1 MKRVSLFFMT
11 VMLCLGMMAVPA
23 HRGTVRVKQPDGSY
37 VTLRLHGDE
46 WRHYQTTTDGYTVV
60 KDHRGYFVY
69 AEKDAGEL
77 KATAQVAH
85 DLTERDDKEQVFLKG
100 IEKNQ
105 APAMS
110 DHAATMCHQIQQI
123 QRQKLASRRAQG
135 ARASQY
141 DYSKFKGLIVLVEYK
156 DKSFSREDYKDIV
169 DDMVN
174 KEGYSGFDDLT
185 LTGSVRDYFSDNS
198 YGSFQP
204 EFDVV
209 GPYKVNYSQYSPK
222 GVDNVDPIIIAAIDA
237 ADADVD
243 FSEYDGDGDG
253 MVDLIY
259 FIVAGNGANYS
270 GNDSRLW
277 WPHRYVVYQRS
288 SGSYGMEKDGVT
300 LYDYASSTELMGYTS
315 YPSTV
320 RIDGIGTI
328 VHEFSHVLGLPDF
341 YDADYEENGQSNDPG
356 DWSVMA
362 GGCYADNGDTP
373 VGYSLY
379 ERYSVGFMDE
389 PQTIDK
395 EGSYKLNSLPTS
407 GEGYR
412 INSAVSDEFF
422 LFENRQQADFV
433 WDSYLPGSGLLVH
446 RVEKPGSSV
455 WENNT
460 VNNYSDHNYYEVIRA
475 NGYNMNTP
483 QYDVFPSQGK
493 TTLDN
498 STKPANLLS
507 YSGKNTKYGLYN
519 IQMSDDGVITFDIA
533 NALILKKLIVNNL
546 VTIGVGM
553 TIQLEAKTEP
563 DGAECSLTWTS
574 SDEEIATVDSQGLV
588 TGVSAG
594 QCVVTVMGDNGVSA
608 ECQVIVDT
616 FDPVTVAEAKRLEQ
630 GREFVLQLTDAEVL
644 YVNKKT
650 AYLRDATGSVR
661 LSNMDLGLKQNDRVS
676 GTLFASVGLFN
687 GMVQFEGVGSL
698 TNASGLT
705 ITHGAKVEPR
715 EVKLEDLTE
724 DDYGDY
730 VVLKAVQLERNAEEY
745 KGVWAVSGDT
755 RVRLY
760 NLFQLRTVTLPTE
773 VRDKYYDIYALYGT
787 DFLNG
792 QDINEFYM
800 LKSPKEVDAP
810 QPEDPETP
818 EDPDNP
824 GGTDAI
830 RTIGSTSVNNGNYYS
845 LQGLRVDGKRKGIF
859 IYKGRKVVV
868 Q

>member
-60 KDHRGYFVY
+60 KDHRGFFVY

-123 QRQKLASRRAQG
+123 QRQKLTSRRAQG

-174 KEGYSGFDDLT
+174 NEDYEGFDDLT

-209 GPYKVNYSQYSPK
+209 GPYKVNYSQYSPR

-237 ADADVD
+237 ADDDVD

-395 EGSYKLNSLPTS
+395 EGSYTLNSLPTS

-574 SDEEIATVDSQGLV
+574 SDEEIATVDSQGLL

-650 AYLRDATGSVR
+650 AYLRDATGSVK

-705 ITHGAKVEPR
+705 ITHGAEVKPR

-760 NLFQLRTVTLPTE
+760 NMFQLRIVTLPTE

-787 DFLNG
+787 DSFNG

-845 LQGLRVDGKRKGIF
+845 LQGQRVDGKRKGIF

>member
-11 VMLCLGMMAVPA
+11 VMLCLGMMAIPA

-46 WRHYQTTTDGYTVV
+46 WRHYQTTTDGYTVM
-60 KDHRGYFVY
+60 KDHRGCFVY

-85 DLTERDDKEQVFLKG
+85 DLTERDDKEQVFLTG
-100 IEKNQ
+100 IEKNL

-110 DHAATMCHQIQQI
+110 DHATTMCHQIQQI
-123 QRQKLASRRAQG
+123 QRQKLASRRAKG

-156 DKSFSREDYKDIV
+156 DKSFSREDYRDIV

-209 GPYKVNYSQYSPK
+209 GPYKVNYSQYSPG

-237 ADADVD
+237 ADEDVN

-277 WPHRYVVYQRS
+277 WPHRYFVYQRS

-395 EGSYKLNSLPTS
+395 EGSYTLKSLPTS

-507 YSGKNTKYGLYN
+507 YSGKNTKYGLYD

-650 AYLRDATGSVR
+650 AYLRDATGSVK

-760 NLFQLRTVTLPTE
+760 NMFQLRIVTLPTE

-787 DFLNG
+787 DSFNG

-845 LQGLRVDGKRKGIF
+845 LQGQRVDGKRKGIF

>member
-60 KDHRGYFVY
+60 KDHRGFFVY

-110 DHAATMCHQIQQI
+110 DHATTMCHQIQQI

-209 GPYKVNYSQYSPK
+209 GPYKVNYSQYSPR

-237 ADADVD
+237 ADEDVD

-277 WPHRYVVYQRS
+277 WPHRYVVYQPS

-315 YPSTV
+315 YPQTV

-395 EGSYKLNSLPTS
+395 EGSYALNSLPTS

-460 VNNYSDHNYYEVIRA
+460 VNNYSGHNYYEVIRA

-650 AYLRDATGSVR
+650 AYLRDATGSVK

-760 NLFQLRTVTLPTE
+760 NMFQLRIVTLPTE

-787 DFLNG
+787 DSFNG

-845 LQGLRVDGKRKGIF
+845 LQGQRVDGKRKGIF

>member
-1 MKRVSLFFMT
+1 MT
-11 VMLCLGMMAVPA
+11 VMLCLGMMAIPA

-37 VTLRLHGDE
+37 VTIRLHGDE

-69 AEKDAGEL
+69 AEKNAGEL

-85 DLTERDDKEQVFLKG
+85 DLTERDDKEQVFLTG
-100 IEKNQ
+100 IEKNLT
-105 APAMS
+105 PAMS
-110 DHAATMCHQIQQI
+110 DHATMMYQQIQQI
-123 QRQKLASRRAQG
+123 QQQKLASRRAQG

-141 DYSKFKGLIVLVEYK
+141 DYSKFKGLIILIEYK
-156 DKSFSREDYKDIV
+156 DKSFSREDYRDIV

-174 KEGYSGFDDLT
+174 KEGYSGFDDLA

-209 GPYKVNYSQYSPK
+209 GPYKVNYSQYSPR
-222 GVDNVDPIIIAAIDA
+222 GTDNVDPIIIAAINA

-243 FSEYDGDGDG
+243 FSNYDGDGDG

-259 FIVAGNGANYS
+259 FIVAGNGSNYG

-277 WPHRYVVYQRS
+277 WPHRYVVYQPGLG
-288 SGSYGMEKDGVT
+288 SGMVKDGVT
-300 LYDYASSTELMGYTS
+300 LYDYASSTELMGFTS
-315 YPSTV
+315 DPSTV

-341 YDADYEENGQSNDPG
+341 YDTDYEDNGQSNDPE

-362 GGCYADNGDTP
+362 GGSYANNGDTP

-389 PQTIDK
+389 PQTIGE
-395 EGSYKLNSLPTS
+395 EGSYTLNSLPTS

-433 WDSYLPGSGLLVH
+433 WDTYLPGSGLLVH

-455 WENNT
+455 WEYNTINN
-460 VNNYSDHNYYEVIRA
+460 NSSHNYYEVIRA
-475 NGYNMNTP
+475 NGYNTYAP
-483 QYDVFPSQGK
+483 QYDVFPSKGK

-507 YSGKNTKYGLYN
+507 HSGKNTKYGLYN
-519 IQMSDDGVITFDIA
+519 IQMSDDGVITFDVA
-533 NALILKKLIVNNL
+533 NALTLKKITVNTL

-553 TIQLEAKTEP
+553 TIQLEAKAEP
-563 DGAECSLTWTS
+563 DGAEYSLTWTS
-574 SDEEIATVDSQGLV
+574 SDEEIATVDNQGLV

-594 QCVVTVMGDNGVSA
+594 KCVVTVTGDNGVSA

-616 FDPVTVAEAKRLEQ
+616 FEPVTVAEAKRLEQ

-650 AYLRDATGSVR
+650 AYLRDATGSVK
-661 LSNMDLGLKQNDRVS
+661 LSNMDLGLKQDDRVS
-676 GTLFASVGLFN
+676 GMLFASVGLFN
-687 GMVQFEGVGSL
+687 GMVQFEGVGSS

-724 DDYGDY
+724 EDYADY
-730 VVLKAVQLERNAEEY
+730 VVLKAVQLERNAEGY

-755 RVRLY
+755 HVRLY
-760 NLFQLRTVTLPTE
+760 NMFQLRAVMLPTE

-787 DFLNG
+787 DFLND
-792 QDINEFYM
+792 QEINEFYL

-810 QPEDPETP
+810 QPEEPENPEPPEDP

-824 GGTDAI
+824 GETDAI
-830 RTIGSTSVNNGNYYS
+830 RTISSTSVNNGNYYS
-845 LQGLRVDGKRKGIF
+845 LQGQRVDGKQKGIF
-859 IYKGRKVVV
+859 IYQGRKVVV
-868 Q
+868 K

>member
-60 KDHRGYFVY
+60 KDHRGFFVY

-110 DHAATMCHQIQQI
+110 DHATTMCHQIQQI

-169 DDMVN
+169 NNMVN
-174 KEGYSGFDDLT
+174 KEGYSGFDDLK

-209 GPYKVNYSQYSPK
+209 GPYKVNYSQYSPR

-237 ADADVD
+237 ADEDVD

-277 WPHRYVVYQRS
+277 WPHRYVVYQPS

-315 YPSTV
+315 YPQTV

-395 EGSYKLNSLPTS
+395 EGSYTLNSLPTS

-460 VNNYSDHNYYEVIRA
+460 VNNYSGHNYYEVIRA

-507 YSGKNTKYGLYN
+507 YSGKNTKYGLYD

-650 AYLRDATGSVR
+650 AYLRDATGSVK

-760 NLFQLRTVTLPTE
+760 NMFQLRIVTLPTE

-787 DFLNG
+787 DSFNG

-810 QPEDPETP
+810 QP

-845 LQGLRVDGKRKGIF
+845 LQGQRVDGKRKGIF

>member
-60 KDHRGYFVY
+60 KDHRGFFVY

-110 DHAATMCHQIQQI
+110 DHATTMCHQIQQI

-169 DDMVN
+169 NNMVN
-174 KEGYSGFDDLT
+174 KEGYSGFDDLK

-209 GPYKVNYSQYSPK
+209 GPYKVNYSQYSPR

-237 ADADVD
+237 ADEDVD

-277 WPHRYVVYQRS
+277 WPHRYVVYQPS

-315 YPSTV
+315 YPQTV

-395 EGSYKLNSLPTS
+395 EGSYALNSLPTS

-460 VNNYSDHNYYEVIRA
+460 VNNYSGHNYYEVIRA

-533 NALILKKLIVNNL
+533 NALNLKKLIVNNL

-730 VVLKAVQLERNAEEY
+730 VVLKAVQLERNAEGY

-760 NLFQLRTVTLPTE
+760 NMFQLRIVTLPTE

-787 DFLNG
+787 DSFNG

-845 LQGLRVDGKRKGIF
+845 LQGQRVDGKRKGIF